1 MFNICIQLVDLELGY
16 LDMVLGMLVEELL
29 TFATVYLRFIRLVK
43 QLEDQ
48 L

>member
-1 MFNICIQLVDLELGY
+1 MFNICIQLVDLELSY
-16 LDMVLGMLVEELL
+16 LDMVLGMLAEESL
-29 TFATVYLRFIRLVK
+29 TSTTVYLRFVRLVK